1 MQFLTS
7 AAPNIYKCVS
17 LLYPFRR
24 SSGGHSTTTTTL
36 KSTECWLLDHDL
48 DEYHEKLPV
57 TGSVEL
63 LETVQ

>member
-7 AAPNIYKCVS
+7 TAPNIYQCVS

-24 SSGGHSTTTTTL
+24 SSGGHSTTTTM

-48 DEYHEKLPV
+48 DENHERLPM

-63 LETVQ
+63 LETVA